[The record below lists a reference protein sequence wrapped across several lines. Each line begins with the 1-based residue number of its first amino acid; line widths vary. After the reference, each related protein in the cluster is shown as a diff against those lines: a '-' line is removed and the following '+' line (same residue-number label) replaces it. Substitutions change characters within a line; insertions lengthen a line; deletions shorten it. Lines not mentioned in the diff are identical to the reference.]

1 MAKRKPTSK
10 SARRSSPKGKAHAVR
25 EEPIRPDVV
34 TMDPFWA
41 QLAEA
46 EEDERLPL
54 IDVQDRDDHLLVIAE
69 MPGIPKQN
77 VDLQV
82 HEDRLEIHGEHMLA
96 CELDAVDYAYLCNE
110 RTSTNFHR
118 VVPLPVSVV
127 PDRAK
132 AKMLDGVLEVRLPK
146 KSPRAAGKT
155 VALRVE

>member
-1 MAKRKPTSK
+1 MAKRKSTSK
-10 SARRSSPKGKAHAVR
+10 APRRPARKTGRPAVR
-25 EEPIRPDVV
+25 EEPIRPDVM

-54 IDVQDRDDHLLVIAE
+54 IDE

-77 VDLQV
+77 VKLHVQ
-82 HEDRLEIHGEHMLA
+82 EDKLEINGEHMLA

-118 VVPLPVSVV
+118 VVPLPLLVV
-127 PDRAK
+127 PDRAR
-132 AKMLDGVLEVRLPK
+132 AKMAEGVLEVRLPK
-146 KSPRAAGKT
+146 KSPKAAGKA

>member
-1 MAKRKPTSK
+1 
-10 SARRSSPKGKAHAVR
+10 VR
-25 EEPIRPDVV
+25 EEPIRPDVM

-54 IDVQDRDDHLLVIAE
+54 IDVQDRGDHLLVIAE
-69 MPGIPKQN
+69 MPGIPKQD
-77 VDLQV
+77 VSLQV
-82 HEDRLEIHGEHMLA
+82 REDRLEVHGEHMLA

-127 PDRAK
+127 PDGAK
-132 AKMLDGVLEVRLPK
+132 AKMSDGVLEVRLPK
-146 KSPRAAGKT
+146 KSPSSAGKS